1 MAHTK
6 GDWQTVFFK
15 GMNEQEMYVK
25 VSGGACICK
34 ILDRPS
40 DEKKANARLIAASP
54 YLLVACKAQEKAAN
68 WFGASDTGRKLK
80 NEASELRR
88 IAIDKAVKP

>member
-1 MAHTK
+1 MITQ
-6 GDWQTVFFK
+6 GEWQTVFFK
-15 GMNEQEMYVK
+15 GISELEMYIK

-54 YLLVACKAQEKAAN
+54 YLLIACKAQEKADN

-80 NEASELRR
+80 NKAAELRR
-88 IAIDKAVKP
+88 IAITKTTKK